1 MQIARAHGDGM
12 RRREFLTLVG
22 GATAWPVAAP
32 AQQGERMRHVCVV
45 MVNSEN
51 DPDGR
56 VRTSVFRDGLQ
67 RLGWIEGRNI
77 RIDYR
82 WGAGD
87 TQRARALAAEF
98 VSLMPDAILCNG
110 SPATAALRL
119 ATKTIPVVFVV
130 VTDPVGAGFVESQA
144 RPGANITGFSTFEP
158 EIGGKWLELL
168 KEVSP
173 SLRRVVG
180 IWDPAFKSFAGVWR
194 EIERLA
200 PAMGAQATS
209 VVFRTAND
217 NLEDALAAFGQQPG
231 GGLIVLPTA
240 FNNYARKRI
249 FSLAAHLRL
258 PAVYP
263 FRHYAADGGLMSYGF
278 DTPDLFRRSASYIDR
293 ILRGEKPANL
303 PVQAPTKVRISHQPT
318 DREGTRPRGASHAAR
333 SC

>member
-1 MQIARAHGDGM
+1 M
-12 RRREFLTLVG
+12 RRRDFIKAMAG
-22 GATAWPVAAP
+22 SAATWPLAAR
-32 AQQGERMRHVCVV
+32 AQQGERMRHVCVA

-56 VRTSVFRDGLQ
+56 VRVSAFRDGLQ
-67 RLGWIEGRNI
+67 HLGWIEGRNM

-82 WGAGD
+82 WGARD
-87 TQRARALAAEF
+87 PERARAYAAELI
-98 VSLMPDAILCNG
+98 SLIPDAILCNG
-110 SPATAALRL
+110 SPATAALRN
-119 ATKTIPVVFVV
+119 ATQTIPIVFVV
-130 VTDPVGAGFVESQA
+130 VTDPVGAGFVEGQA
-144 RPGANITGFSTFEP
+144 RPGGNITGFSTFEP

-173 SLRRVVG
+173 GLRRFAG

-194 EIERLA
+194 EVERLA

-217 NLEDALAAFGQQPG
+217 DLDAALAAFAQQPG

-240 FNNYARKRI
+240 INNNARERI
-249 FSLAAHLRL
+249 FSLAARLRL

-263 FRHYAADGGLMSYGF
+263 FRHYATDGGLMSYGF

-303 PVQAPTKVRISHQPT
+303 PVQAPTKFELIINQSTAKALDLVVPPT
-318 DREGTRPRGASHAAR
+318 LLAR
-333 SC
+333 ADLVIE

>member
-1 MQIARAHGDGM
+1 MK
-12 RRREFLTLVG
+12 RREFITLLG
-22 GATAWPVAAP
+22 GAAAAWPLVAH

-56 VRTSVFRDGLQ
+56 VRVNAFRDGLQ
-67 RLGWIEGRNI
+67 LLGWIEGRNM
-77 RIDYR
+77 RTDYR

-87 TQRARALAAEF
+87 PERARAHAAEF
-98 VSLMPDAILCNG
+98 VGLMPDAILCNG
-110 SPATAALRL
+110 SPATAALRH
-119 ATKTIPVVFVV
+119 ATQTIPVVFVV
-130 VTDPVGAGFVESQA
+130 VTDPVGAGFIESQA
-144 RPGANITGFSTFEP
+144 RPGGNITGFSTFEP

-173 SLRRVVG
+173 GVRRVAG
-180 IWDPAFKSFAGVWR
+180 IWDPAFKSFAGVWG
-194 EIERLA
+194 EVERLA
-200 PAMGAQATS
+200 PAMGVQAMS

-217 NLEDALAAFGQQPG
+217 DLDATLAAFAQQPN
-231 GGLIVLPTA
+231 GGLIALPTA
-240 FNNYARKRI
+240 INNNARKRI

-303 PVQAPTKVRISHQPT
+303 PVQAPTKFELIINQPT
-318 DREGTRPRGASHAAR
+318 AKALGLVVPPSLLAR
-333 SC
+333 ADEVIE